1 MRKPNS
7 IIVLLFIQNIWPIL
21 VPVSG
26 YKNWMIFLADI
37 FQNVGNM
44 HRANVLR
51 ILAKP
56 FFSLLQAAWPG
67 KEVDR
72 LSIACNFVSI
82 QIIILSINLI
92 SKSICNGNRT
102 ECSPVRS
109 VIIRV
114 INKIGRPLSGSSIC
128 LTRST
133 ITDRIGHCTV
143 MGGSEGEGD
152 LVLIQTFFALL

>member
-21 VPVSG
+21 GPVSG

-37 FQNVGNM
+37 SQKVRNI

-56 FFSLLQAAWPG
+56 FFSLLQASGPG

-72 LSIACNFVSI
+72 LSIALQFRTHSTNY
-82 QIIILSINLI
+82 IIDQPRFQVNI
-92 SKSICNGNRT
+92 
-102 ECSPVRS
+102 
-109 VIIRV
+109 
-114 INKIGRPLSGSSIC
+114 
-128 LTRST
+128 
-133 ITDRIGHCTV
+133 
-143 MGGSEGEGD
+143 
-152 LVLIQTFFALL
+152 